1 MYLTLKAN
9 GFTLNNGSNQLFQI
23 LKGTIF
29 MKNFFIII
37 LAFSAVGMEKQQPC
51 TSFVAHTANILGK
64 FNDPFEFDGD
74 YGTETN
80 HTRQQVF
87 DLVVSKAALIK
98 NLTDSQVKELMD
110 KANGHTNEKIYKEH
124 LIAKATQQDKN
135 HGPTLSEVTQ
145 DSIGTI
151 ENKLQK
157 LSNTSKKEFDSIL
170 EFINKYGN
178 QKIFY
183 FLRNNPA
190 ELLKLDKILRDNASK
205 EGKNFN
211 FPVLSSTATLNGHT
225 SNELK
230 SNLIDTV
237 FTKEVFSFTRP
248 ESDLKKAID
257 RLDKNFLQ
265 KFFNNEVHNKDLYA
279 FCTPSGQL
287 FFYWLYEA
295 LNLHLIGQDP
305 QLIEKVN
312 SVKERFKNTLGN
324 SEDRAQI
331 FKNKFLDANSKVIF
345 VQESDKVFAQALLE
359 NNLFVPINK
368 QNFQDGTVVFLK
380 NDFWEPDYEIIPIE
394 DYSGY
399 EEGRLTTI
407 LATQKQTKQKF
418 LLAACHG
425 SSTKSEDG
433 RMQIEKIIATLNQ
446 LSQKLNEDIK
456 LVIGIDA
463 NTKTEEDVTLFKELL
478 NRLGL
483 IATEVGPTTVKRRM
497 VTVQHAKAGKFAID
511 AEDYLIVKK
520 GQFLLNH
527 HTVGF
532 SKNKADVNMPLPSL
546 HNPSD
551 HYAVGAQITSIK

>member
-1 MYLTLKAN
+1 
-9 GFTLNNGSNQLFQI
+9 
-23 LKGTIF
+23 
-29 MKNFFIII
+29 MKNFFI
-37 LAFSAVGMEKQQPC
+37 LAFLVMPLSHGMEKQQPC
-51 TSFVAHTANILGK
+51 TNFVAHTANILGK

-74 YGTETN
+74 YGNETN

-110 KANGHTNEKIYKEH
+110 KDGSHTNEKTYKEN
-124 LIAKATQQDKN
+124 LIAQATQHDKN
-135 HGPTLSEVTQ
+135 HGPILSEIVTRHA
-145 DSIGTI
+145 IGTI
-151 ENKLQK
+151 ENRLQK
-157 LSNTSKKEFDSIL
+157 LPNAAKKDFDNIL

-190 ELLKLDKILRDNASK
+190 ELLKLDKILRDNAAK

-211 FPVLSSTATLNGHT
+211 FPVLSSTALLHGHT
-225 SNELK
+225 NDELK
-230 SNLIDTV
+230 SSLIDAV
-237 FTKEVFSFTRP
+237 FTKEVASFSRP

-257 RLDKNFLQ
+257 KLDKSFLPT
-265 KFFNNEVHNKDLYA
+265 FFNNQAQNKDLYA

-312 SVKERFKNTLGN
+312 IVKERFKNTLGN
-324 SEDRAQI
+324 SEDRAEI
-331 FKNKFLDANSKVIF
+331 FKKKFLDADSKVIF

-359 NNLFVPINK
+359 NNLFIPIDK
-368 QNFQDGTVVFLK
+368 QSFQDGTVVFLK

-433 RMQIEKIIATLNQ
+433 RLQIDKIVTTLNQ

-463 NTKTEEDVTLFKELL
+463 NTKTEEDVQLLKELL
-478 NRLGL
+478 NKLGL

-511 AEDYLIVKK
+511 AEDYVIVKK
-520 GQFLLNH
+520 EQFLLNH
-527 HTVGF
+527 PTVGF
-532 SKNKADVNMPLPSL
+532 STNKADITLPLPSL
-546 HNPSD
+546 QNPSD
-551 HYAVGAQITSIK
+551 HYAVGAHITSIK